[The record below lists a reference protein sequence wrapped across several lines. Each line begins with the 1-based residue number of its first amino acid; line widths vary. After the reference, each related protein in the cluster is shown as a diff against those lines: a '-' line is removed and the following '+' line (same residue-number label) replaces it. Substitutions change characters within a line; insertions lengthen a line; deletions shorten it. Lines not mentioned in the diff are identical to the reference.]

1 MNREEIQTA
10 VKDII
15 QTVAPDE
22 DLSNLDASGKLREQ
36 IELDSMDFL
45 DIVMELRK
53 RYGVH
58 VPEADYK
65 ELATLDGC
73 VNYLAPL
80 LAKTSTPAAKV
91 AAR

>member
-1 MNREEIQTA
+1 MNREEIIQS
-10 VKDII
+10 VLDIVRTI
-15 QTVAPDE
+15 APDE
-22 DLSNLDASGKLREQ
+22 DVSDLKTDVRLREQ

-58 VPEADYK
+58 VPEEDYK

-73 VNYLAPL
+73 VAYLTPR
-80 LAKTSTPAAKV
+80 LAGKSLKV
-91 AAR
+91 GV

>member
-1 MNREEIQTA
+1 MTHEDIVQA

-15 QTVAPDE
+15 RTIAPDE
-22 DLSNLDASGKLREQ
+22 EVGGLNLTDPLREQ

-53 RYGVH
+53 LYGVQ
-58 VPEADYK
+58 VPEEDYK

-73 VNYLAPL
+73 VAYLAPHL
-80 LAKTSTPAAKV
+80 EGKTLHCAAK
-91 AAR
+91 A